1 MEKLKKFYKN
11 KKVLVTGATG
21 FKGAWLCFW
30 LKKLGAK
37 ITGIGYNPNK
47 NKNLFY
53 QLELQ
58 KKINLHLID
67 IRNFNKI
74 KKIVKKE
81 KPSIIFHLAAQ
92 PLIYESYKK
101 PMQTFDINYRGSL
114 NIIELARTEKFIRS
128 TIIVT
133 SDKCYE
139 SNFSSKGFKETDL
152 LGGVDPYS
160 ASKSSTE
167 IMARAYRESFFKD
180 KNSGISTG
188 RAGNVIGGG
197 DWSPN
202 RLIPD
207 CIRSLKTGKSIL
219 IRNPK
224 FNRPWQLVLEPLKG
238 YLILAQKQFNEPKKF
253 SGAWNFGTRPNSL
266 TDVQTIV
273 KYLIMF
279 WGQGKMKVKKNKI
292 YEQENLQLNIKKA
305 EKFLKWKPT
314 YNIKRSVEMTTSW
327 YFRVL
332 MLKEDP
338 KKVTSDQIESY
349 MYDSK

>member
-1 MEKLKKFYKN
+1 M
-11 KKVLVTGATG
+11 
-21 FKGAWLCFW
+21 
-30 LKKLGAK
+30 
-37 ITGIGYNPNK
+37 
-47 NKNLFY
+47 
-53 QLELQ
+53 
-58 KKINLHLID
+58 
-67 IRNFNKI
+67 
-74 KKIVKKE
+74 
-81 KPSIIFHLAAQ
+81 
-92 PLIYESYKK
+92 
-101 PMQTFDINYRGSL
+101 
-114 NIIELARTEKFIRS
+114 
-128 TIIVT
+128 
-133 SDKCYE
+133 
-139 SNFSSKGFKETDL
+139 
-152 LGGVDPYS
+152 
-160 ASKSSTE
+160 
-167 IMARAYRESFFKD
+167 
-180 KNSGISTG
+180 
-188 RAGNVIGGG
+188 
-197 DWSPN
+197 
-202 RLIPD
+202 
-207 CIRSLKTGKSIL
+207 

>member
-1 MEKLKKFYKN
+1 
-11 KKVLVTGATG
+11 
-21 FKGAWLCFW
+21 
-30 LKKLGAK
+30 
-37 ITGIGYNPNK
+37 
-47 NKNLFY
+47 
-53 QLELQ
+53 
-58 KKINLHLID
+58 
-67 IRNFNKI
+67 
-74 KKIVKKE
+74 
-81 KPSIIFHLAAQ
+81 
-92 PLIYESYKK
+92 
-101 PMQTFDINYRGSL
+101 
-114 NIIELARTEKFIRS
+114 
-128 TIIVT
+128 
-133 SDKCYE
+133 
-139 SNFSSKGFKETDL
+139 
-152 LGGVDPYS
+152 
-160 ASKSSTE
+160 
-167 IMARAYRESFFKD
+167 MARAYRESFFKD

-305 EKFLKWKPT
+305 EKF
-314 YNIKRSVEMTTSW
+314 
-327 YFRVL
+327 FF
-332 MLKEDP
+332 
-338 KKVTSDQIESY
+338 
-349 MYDSK
+349 

>member
-1 MEKLKKFYKN
+1 MLQNLRQRLWQGLIEK
-11 KKVLVTGATG
+11 V
-21 FKGAWLCFW
+21 
-30 LKKLGAK
+30 
-37 ITGIGYNPNK
+37 
-47 NKNLFY
+47 
-53 QLELQ
+53 
-58 KKINLHLID
+58 
-67 IRNFNKI
+67 
-74 KKIVKKE
+74 
-81 KPSIIFHLAAQ
+81 
-92 PLIYESYKK
+92 
-101 PMQTFDINYRGSL
+101 
-114 NIIELARTEKFIRS
+114 
-128 TIIVT
+128 
-133 SDKCYE
+133 
-139 SNFSSKGFKETDL
+139 
-152 LGGVDPYS
+152 
-160 ASKSSTE
+160 
-167 IMARAYRESFFKD
+167 FKD

-305 EKFLKWKPT
+305 EKFLKLKPT